1 MIVNIKKSLDMK
13 EIEGLFDKYDHQ
25 YKVLIAIY
33 KTVLPDWTSIEAI
46 SGSPSVSPATWE
58 RICSMFITYD
68 TLHHPDVFKG
78 GLWLNSG
85 FDSCPKMKDNMV
97 DISHLEIEYKEVVC

>member
-1 MIVNIKKSLDMK
+1 MKLEMEKIKS
-13 EIEGLFDKYDHQ
+13 LFDKYDHQ

-33 KTVLPDWTSIEAI
+33 ETVLADWSKIESI
-46 SGSPSVSPATWE
+46 SGSPTVSTQTWQD
-58 RICSMFITYD
+58 ICAMFIEYD
-68 TLHHPDVFKG
+68 KRNHPDVLAAG
-78 GLWLNSG
+78 IWLNRG